1 MNKTD
6 KMKFVKDTHEASGVF
21 FHYLAGW
28 FRGEHLDEMV
38 EAAKSFRE
46 VHPDVN
52 FDLDDDRWVGRPFG
66 ENSQNTSAQ

>member
-46 VHPDVN
+46 VHPFVSYPDN
-52 FDLDDDRWVGRPFG
+52 DRVGIPYGDEHPR
-66 ENSQNTSAQ
+66 NTSAQ